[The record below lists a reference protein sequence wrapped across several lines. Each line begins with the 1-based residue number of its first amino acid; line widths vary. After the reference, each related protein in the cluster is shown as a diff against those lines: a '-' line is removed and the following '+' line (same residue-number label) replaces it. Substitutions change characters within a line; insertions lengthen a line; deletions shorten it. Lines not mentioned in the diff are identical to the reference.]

1 MPISI
6 ILADDHG
13 VVRHGLRAALEQEPD
28 FQVAAEA
35 EDGEQA
41 VALCARHAPQVVLM
55 DIHMPGISGSEA
67 ARRILAENPQIKV
80 LALTM
85 YADPRYVRDMLE
97 AGAAGYVLKNC
108 AFEELA
114 GAIRTAVRGGV
125 HLSREAAGSAAALVR
140 GQGVAR
146 SKAALLSPREREVA
160 CLVALGLT
168 SREIALRLHIS
179 ENTVESHR
187 RHAMRKLDLRNAAQ
201 LTSFVLREGLVT
213 PPDG

>member
-13 VVRHGLRAALEQEPD
+13 VMRHGLRAALEQEPD

-67 ARRILAENPQIKV
+67 ARRILAENPHIKV

-140 GQGVAR
+140 GQGAVR

-201 LTSFVLREGLVT
+201 LTSFVLREGLIT
-213 PPDG
+213 PPDR